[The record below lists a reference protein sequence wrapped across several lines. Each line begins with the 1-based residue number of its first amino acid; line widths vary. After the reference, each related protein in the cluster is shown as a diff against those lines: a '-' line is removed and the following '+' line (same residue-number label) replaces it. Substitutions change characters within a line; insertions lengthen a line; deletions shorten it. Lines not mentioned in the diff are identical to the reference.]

1 MPKSAEDTLAEVRAE
16 LLRDRATFEQR
27 VSSVLEQLTQEK
39 TKLAEEWRR
48 LLAGRQRLVLVGRR
62 LRQRWQQRKRETE
75 QAIERSEAKLARR
88 VRVVERVEIKTQ
100 EEGAKLA
107 GLRAEIQ
114 RDAKLLKLERAEL
127 IAYRSRFEAERRGWQ
142 EDQQRRLN
150 EERELQ
156 RRVQTLRRE
165 AEELE
170 LRMDQSSRRMG
181 FGDGGLQKVA

>member
-39 TKLAEEWRR
+39 IKLAEEWRR

-62 LRQRWQQRKRETE
+62 LRRRWQQRKRETE
-75 QAIERSEAKLARR
+75 HSLDQNQAKLVRR
-88 VRVVERVEIKTQ
+88 IRVVERAEIKSR
-100 EEGAKLA
+100 EERAKLA
-107 GLRAEIQ
+107 SLRAGIR
-114 RDAKLLKLERAEL
+114 RDAGVLRQERAEL
-127 IAYRSRFEAERRGWQ
+127 IAYRSRFEAERLGWQ
-142 EDQQRRLN
+142 EAQQRRLD

-156 RRVQTLRRE
+156 RRLLALRRE
-165 AEELE
+165 VQELE
-170 LRMDQSSRRMG
+170 FRMDQGPRRAG